1 MCIFNKDKDELP
13 ESGVRVLIKVLREGV
28 VLTTFGYHAGKREV
42 EVSEE
47 FSEFADYDEGTG
59 TAYDLPGWYETSI
72 YGDYYYN
79 IEDEVVG
86 WTPLPKIAR
95 ELM

>member
-13 ESGVRVLIKVLREGV
+13 ENGERVLIKVLREGV
-28 VLTTFGYHAGKREV
+28 VLTTFGYHIGEQGAN
-42 EVSEE
+42 
-47 FSEFADYDEGTG
+47 YDEEDE
-59 TAYDLPGWYETSI
+59 YFHDFPGWYEASI
-72 YGDYYYN
+72 YGEFEYS

-86 WTPLPKIAR
+86 WSPVPKIAR